1 MNRRE
6 ALAATARVLGG
17 SIVGAQIFLTACKTP
32 EKKQEPFSPD
42 DIAFLDAVG
51 EVIIPTTTDSP
62 GAKAA
67 HIGDFM
73 RVIVTDCY
81 SDAEHKIFV
90 DGMTTLKELSRKKY
104 DKDFVKLSGEEQNTL
119 LSTVNKEAKAY
130 ATTKRE
136 ADPEH
141 YFTLIKQLTTWGY
154 FTSEPGAT
162 KALNYLPVPG
172 RFEGC
177 VPYTQGEKA
186 WAL

>member
-1 MNRRE
+1 
-6 ALAATARVLGG
+6 
-17 SIVGAQIFLTACKTP
+17 
-32 EKKQEPFSPD
+32 
-42 DIAFLDAVG
+42 
-51 EVIIPTTTDSP
+51 
-62 GAKAA
+62 
-67 HIGDFM
+67 M

-90 DGMTTLKELSRKKY
+90 DGMATLKALSQKKY
-104 DKDFVKLSGEEQNTL
+104 DKDFIKLSGEEQNTL
-119 LSTVNKEAKAY
+119 LSDVNKEAKAY
-130 ATTKRE
+130 ASTKRE

-177 VPYTQGEKA
+177 VPYTEGEKA

>member
-6 ALAATARVLGG
+6 ALAATARILGG
-17 SIVGAQIFLTACKTP
+17 SIAGAQIFLAACKNP
-32 EKKQEPFSPD
+32 EKKQEPFSAD

-81 SDAEHKIFV
+81 SDAEHKIFIE
-90 DGMTTLKELSRKKY
+90 GMSTLKELSQKKY
-104 DKDFVKLSGEEQNTL
+104 NKDFVKLSGEDQTAL
-119 LSTVNKEAKAY
+119 LAAVNKEAKAY
-130 ATTKRE
+130 ASAKRE
-136 ADPEH
+136 QDPEH

-162 KALNYLPVPG
+162 KALNYVPVPG

-177 VPYTQGEKA
+177 VPYTEGEKA

>member
-6 ALAATARVLGG
+6 ALATTARILGG
-17 SIVGAQIFLTACKTP
+17 TVAGAQIFLTSCKVP
-32 EKKQEPFSPD
+32 EKKQEPFSTD

-67 HIGDFM
+67 RIGDFM

-81 SDAEHKIFV
+81 SDEEHKTFL
-90 DGMTTLKELSRKKY
+90 DGMSTLKALSQKQY
-104 DKDFVKLSGEEQNTL
+104 NKDFVSLTGEEQNAL
-119 LSTVNKEAKAY
+119 LSAVNKEAKTY
-130 ATTKRE
+130 ADTKKE

-141 YFTLIKQLTTWGY
+141 YFTLMKQLTTWGY

-162 KALNYLPVPG
+162 QALNYLPVPG

-177 VPYTQGEKA
+177 VPYQGEKA